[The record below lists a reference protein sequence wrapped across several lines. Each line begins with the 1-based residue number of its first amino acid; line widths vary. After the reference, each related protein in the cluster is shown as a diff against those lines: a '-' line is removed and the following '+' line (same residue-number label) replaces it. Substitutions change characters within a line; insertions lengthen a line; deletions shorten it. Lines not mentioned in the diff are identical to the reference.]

1 MPSFKYMVIIFC
13 LIKRKYQQAKY
24 YLRKVVKMWLGDQV
38 FMTMQSMTIKVKTE
52 TLNKNN
58 TLSHYL

>member
-1 MPSFKYMVIIFC
+1 ME
-13 LIKRKYQQAKY
+13 RKSQQAKY
-24 YLRKVVKMWLGDQV
+24 YLKKVVKMWLGDQA
-38 FMTMQSMTIKVKTE
+38 FMTMQSMTIRVKAE